1 MVDLLEVKR
10 WVNAA
15 NSFRW
20 PTLAPAA
27 DASEDTAT
35 IENKLNAMFQI
46 NQTLAVYGTLAP
58 GKPNHHI
65 VAPYGGDWS
74 DGIVQGDLNTGGW
87 GSALGYPA
95 FQPREGGS
103 AVGVKVLK
111 APLLIGAWPKID
123 QFEGPEY
130 QRILVLVFER
140 DGQLSTV
147 ANLYACF
154 QSVGQ

>member
-1 MVDLLEVKR
+1 MVDLPEVKR
-10 WVNAA
+10 LVNAV

-20 PTLAPAA
+20 PTATPAA
-27 DASEDTAT
+27 DALEDAKAA
-35 IENKLNAMFQI
+35 EQKLDAMFET

-65 VAPYGGDWS
+65 VAPYGGVWS
-74 DGIVQGDLNTGGW
+74 DGVVQGDLSTGGW

-95 FQPREGGS
+95 FKPREGGL
-103 AVGVKVLK
+103 AVTVKVLN
-111 APLLIGAWPKID
+111 APLLSRAWANID
-123 QFEGPEY
+123 KFEGPEY
-130 QRILVLVFER
+130 QRILVLVFNA

-154 QSVGQ
+154 QTD